1 MTLFGHTFRL
11 AAAWMAISVAW
22 VVPAAAG
29 DWSLKTSLS
38 ETLSANDNLGFV
50 ADPDGNVI
58 GTNSRLGLDLVR
70 KSHIDEFLLNGS
82 LGYQTYFGDYGD
94 IPGDRLLPSLRTSYL
109 RRGKT
114 TDVSFGASYI
124 LTPASTDTGL
134 EIADDAQSGDRQ
146 TYSVNTSVVH
156 KINARNDVTLAARA
170 SKTDFI
176 NGGAADTPF
185 TTLGSTLTWKRQ
197 ETKRVDFTLSSSLD
211 WYDYDDALNRQRLY
225 YVLRGG
231 TQARLSKR
239 LTINAGLGGTL
250 SDTSHDVLFPPPER
264 DGNTSVG
271 TLADLGFSY
280 LLKTGT
286 ITGGLSYGL
295 TPDDNGDFQN
305 NLSFNA
311 ALTHRI
317 NDLMDF
323 RLGGQYVRS
332 DSDVNGNLANSTFS
346 ISPSLSYT
354 LARDW
359 LLNASYQFAWKDY
372 EAGNA
377 YQNAVYLTLTRNYV
391 LMP

>member
-1 MTLFGHTFRL
+1 M
-11 AAAWMAISVAW
+11 AAGVAW
-22 VVPAAAG
+22 VIPAAAG
-29 DWSLKTSLS
+29 DWSLKTNLS

-50 ADPDGNVI
+50 PDADGNVF

-82 LGYQTYFGDYGD
+82 LGYQTYFGDAGD
-94 IPGDRLLPSLRTSYL
+94 IPGDRLLPSFQASYL
-109 RRGKT
+109 RRGKS
-114 TDVSFGASYI
+114 TDISFGASYV
-124 LTPASTDTGL
+124 LAPASSNTGL
-134 EIADDAQSGDRQ
+134 EVADDTQSGDRE
-146 TYSVNTSVVH
+146 TFGANTTIVH

-170 SKTDFI
+170 SKVDFI
-176 NGGAADTPF
+176 NGGALDTPF
-185 TTLGSTLTWKRQ
+185 TSVGSTLTWKRQ
-197 ETKRVDFTLSSSLD
+197 ETKRVDFSLSSSLD
-211 WYDYDDALNRQRLY
+211 WYDYDNALNRQTLY
-225 YVLRGG
+225 YVLRAG
-231 TQARLSKR
+231 TQAKLSKR
-239 LTINAGLGGTL
+239 LTITTGLGGTL
-250 SDTSHDVLFPPPER
+250 SDNSHDVLLPPPKR
-264 DGNTSVG
+264 DGSTSIG

-332 DSDVNGNLANSTFS
+332 DSAANGSLGDSTFS

-372 EAGNA
+372 ERGNA

-391 LMP
+391 LVP